1 MMKKLSSL
9 LLLILVSCVSVLSQS
24 SEKLN
29 NLSQSKT
36 ASALQEL
43 KEFLSIP
50 NDALNAE
57 DIDKNLNWLDTAFK
71 KRGFSTEILL
81 TTRTPLFLAERKFK
95 GAKKTVLFY
104 MHFDGQGIDPSKWN
118 QPNPYKAVLKEKNET
133 GYEIISWDKAKENP
147 NPEWRVFA
155 RSSSDD
161 KGPIVMLLSAMDL
174 LDKNL
179 NGKSKINIKVILDGE
194 EEKGSQHLAA
204 AVLKY
209 KEKLQA
215 DYLIINDGPMHL
227 SAQPTLVFGCR
238 GITSVVLTTYGP
250 RTPQHSGHYGNYAP
264 NPVFRMAKLLAS
276 MKDDDGRVIIS
287 GYYDGIEFSEETKK
301 VLQAVPD
308 DTVKMHQII
317 GIAQSEKVGRY
328 YQESLQY
335 PSLNVRG
342 IQAAWVGAQT
352 RTIVPEK
359 TVASIDIR
367 LVPES
372 DPDRLKALLKK
383 YIEQQGYYVIDRV
396 PTEKERLTHAKI
408 LTFEAGKAGMPFRT
422 NIDSEVGKWL
432 EGTMESGLGKA
443 PIKVRI
449 MGGTVPIAP
458 FINALEIPAVIV
470 PLVNADNNQHSPNEN
485 LKIWNFTNGIQ
496 TFLALMVK

>member
-1 MMKKLSSL
+1 MKKLSSL
-9 LLLILVSCVSVLSQS
+9 FFITLFICFNGFSQS
-24 SEKLN
+24 TESLN

-36 ASALQEL
+36 ATALQEL
-43 KEFLSIP
+43 REFLSIP
-50 NDALNAE
+50 NDALNTG
-57 DIDKNLNWLDTAFK
+57 DIDKNINWLDTAFK
-71 KRGFSTEILL
+71 KRGFSTEILP

-104 MHFDGQGIDPSKWN
+104 MHFDGQGIDPSKWH
-118 QPNPYKAVLKEKNET
+118 QPNPYEAVLKEEREA
-133 GYEIISWDKAKENP
+133 GFEIIPWDRTKEAP
-147 NPEWRVFA
+147 HPEWRVFA

-174 LDKNL
+174 LDKSL
-179 NGKSKINIKVILDGE
+179 KGESKINIKVILDGE

-204 AVLKY
+204 AVIKY

-276 MKDDDGRVIIS
+276 MKDEEGRVIIP

-308 DTVKMHQII
+308 DTIKIHQII

-352 RTIVPEK
+352 RTIVPAK
-359 TVASIDIR
+359 AVASIDIR

-372 DPDRLKALLKK
+372 DPDRLKALLKEH
-383 YIEQQGYYVIDRV
+383 IEQQGYYVIDRA
-396 PTEKERLTHAKI
+396 PTEKERLMHTKI
-408 LTFEAGKAGMPFRT
+408 LTFEAGKATMPFRT
-422 NIDSEVGKWL
+422 DIDSDIATWL
-432 EGTMESGLGKA
+432 NGTIASGLGKA

-458 FINALEIPAVIV
+458 FINALGIPAVIV

>member
-1 MMKKLSSL
+1 MKNLFAL
-9 LLLILVSCVSVLSQS
+9 LLIILVSCISVFSQS
-24 SEKLN
+24 SEKLKT
-29 NLSQSKT
+29 LSQNKTSK
-36 ASALQEL
+36 ALQEL
-43 KEFLSIP
+43 KDFLSIP
-50 NDALNAE
+50 NDALNVD
-57 DIDKNLNWLDTAFK
+57 DIDKNLGWLESAFE
-71 KRGFSTEILL
+71 KRGFSTEILP
-81 TTRTPLFLAERKFK
+81 TTRTPLFFAERKFK
-95 GAKKTVLFY
+95 SAKKTVLFY
-104 MHFDGQGIDPSKWN
+104 MHFDGQGIDPSKWH
-118 QPNPYKAVLKEKNET
+118 QPNPYEAVLKEKKET
-133 GYEIISWDKAKENP
+133 GYEIISWDKTKENP

-161 KGPIVMLLSAMDL
+161 KGPIVMILSAMDL
-174 LDKNL
+174 LDKHL
-179 NGKSKINIKVILDGE
+179 KGKSKINIKVILDGE
-194 EEKGSQHLAA
+194 EEKGSQHLPA

-209 KEKLQA
+209 NAKLLA

-264 NPVFRMAKLLAS
+264 NPVFGMAKLLAS
-276 MKDDDGRVIIS
+276 MKDDDGRVIIP
-287 GYYDGIEFSEETKK
+287 GYYDGIEFSEAIKK

-308 DTVKMHQII
+308 DTLKIHKII
-317 GIAQSEKVGRY
+317 GIAQSEKVGSN

-359 TVASIDIR
+359 AMASIDIR

-372 DPDRLKALLKK
+372 NPEKLKALLKK
-383 YIEQQGYYVIDRV
+383 HIEQQGYYVIDSV

-408 LTFEAGKAGMPFRT
+408 LTFEAGKATMAFRT
-422 NIDSEVGKWL
+422 AIDSEMGNWL
-432 EGTMESGLGKA
+432 ERTVASGLGHA

-470 PLVNADNNQHSPNEN
+470 PLVNTDNNQHSPNEN